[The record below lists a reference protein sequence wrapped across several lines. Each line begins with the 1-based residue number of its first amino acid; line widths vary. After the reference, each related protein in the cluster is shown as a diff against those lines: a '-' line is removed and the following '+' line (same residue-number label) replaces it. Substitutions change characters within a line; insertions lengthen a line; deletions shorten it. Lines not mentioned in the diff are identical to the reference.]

1 MYIKEKLMYLANVFA
16 VFNKIDEQGLQDGWD
31 WDG

>member
-16 VFNKIDEQGLQDGWD
+16 VFNKIDEWGLQDGWD